1 MAKPMTKRLKELV
14 RQLCLILGG
23 IFESAIGERVMSD
36 LICAA
41 SFSGESQ
48 LRARRESEH
57 AHETS
62 TNQETHGQEY

>member
-1 MAKPMTKRLKELV
+1 
-14 RQLCLILGG
+14 
-23 IFESAIGERVMSD
+23 MSD

-62 TNQETHGQEY
+62 TNQETHGQEC